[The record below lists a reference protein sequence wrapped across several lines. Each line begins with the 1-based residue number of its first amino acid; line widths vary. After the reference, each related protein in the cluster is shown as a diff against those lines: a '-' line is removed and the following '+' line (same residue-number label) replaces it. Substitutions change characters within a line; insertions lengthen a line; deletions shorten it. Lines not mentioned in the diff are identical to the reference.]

1 MNNLISNLV
10 MTQEDEIRPSY
21 YELVNIQYKKDGS
34 NEPKVDK
41 AWLAV
46 DDYDRF
52 IWTLYKSNLI
62 IFDDEVIDWW
72 R

>member
-1 MNNLISNLV
+1 
-10 MTQEDEIRPSY
+10 MTQEDKIRPKY
-21 YELVNIQYKKDGS
+21 YEIVNIRYKKDGS

-52 IWTLYKSNLI
+52 IWTLDKSNLV
-62 IFDDEVIDWW
+62 IFDDDVIDWW
-72 R
+72 K